1 MLSVHV
7 LGVVALG
14 PAPRGILPWIVA
26 VILVSAAAINPIEFK
41 TSADFD
47 RATASTGLQT
57 FLKLG
62 LGAAATGIAAM
73 ALVLSPRTRQ
83 VLSSVPATG
92 LLAMGGVFLA
102 TSIFADS
109 SIRTISVASAL
120 LYLTYLVFLAAA
132 LATIGVRGVIGCI
145 LAGTG
150 LYLLFTLG
158 LFILAPER
166 GRFIEYTSATDSVIR
181 MGGTG
186 HPNTI
191 AKTAITAGMIA
202 IAMMFGSSEGALAI
216 RVRGPW
222 LRLFLSAL
230 LLVVA
235 IVVVGTMSRTAI
247 LAGAAA
253 MGMLLFDR
261 LYGRVGVTLFVG
273 SVAAIMMGVLA
284 ISLLTGEG
292 PFSESAVNV
301 VTKSGDVEELTSL
314 TGRTVIWEEALSF
327 IVQRP
332 VTGFGLDSAASVMS
346 KEATGTHNLLLHVSF
361 SAGLI
366 ATTIMIA
373 LLVWSLV
380 FGATSQHEWMRA
392 VLVYVLVSG
401 LVEDTILESFPTTL
415 TMLWIIALLAP
426 ILGSSDRF
434 DVSLDENRSN
444 EKSAA
449 SHAPVSG

>member
-1 MLSVHV
+1 M
-7 LGVVALG
+7 
-14 PAPRGILPWIVA
+14 
-26 VILVSAAAINPIEFK
+26 ILVSAAAINPIEFK

-57 FLKLG
+57 FIKLG

-83 VLSSVPATG
+83 ILSSVPATG
-92 LLAMGGVFLA
+92 LLTMGGVFLA
-102 TSIFADS
+102 TSVFAES

-132 LATIGVRGVIGCI
+132 MATIGVRGVVGCI

-158 LFILAPER
+158 LFVLVPER
-166 GRFIEYTSATDSVIR
+166 GRFMEYTSATDSVMR

-202 IAMMFGSSEGALAI
+202 VAMLFGSSEGALAI

-222 LRLFLSAL
+222 FRLFLFAL

-235 IVVVGTMSRTAI
+235 FVVIGTMSRTAI
-247 LAGAAA
+247 LAGTAA

-261 LYGRVGVTLFVG
+261 LYGRLGVTLFVA
-273 SVAAIMMGVLA
+273 SVAAVMMGVLG

-292 PFSESAVNV
+292 PFSESAVSV

-314 TGRTVIWEEALSF
+314 TGRTVIWEEALSY

-366 ATTIMIA
+366 AAAIMA
-373 LLVWSLV
+373 VLLVWSLV
-380 FGATSQHEWMRA
+380 FGAMSEHEWMRA

-426 ILGSSDRF
+426 ILKSSDIG
-434 DVSLDENRSN
+434 DASADEDFGNP
-444 EKSAA
+444 ELMTP
-449 SHAPVSG
+449 HAPFSD

>member
-1 MLSVHV
+1 M
-7 LGVVALG
+7 G
-14 PAPRGILPWIVA
+14 PPPRGILPWIVA
-26 VILVSAAAINPIEFK
+26 VILISAAAINPIEFK

-47 RATASTGLQT
+47 RATASTGMQT

-62 LGAAATGIAAM
+62 LGAAATGIAAL
-73 ALVLSPRTRQ
+73 ALVVSPRTRQ
-83 VLSSVPATG
+83 ILWSVPAAG
-92 LLAMGGVFLA
+92 LLTMGGVFLV
-102 TSIFADS
+102 TSVFADI

-132 LATIGVRGVIGCI
+132 MATIGVRGVVGCI

-158 LFILAPER
+158 LFVLAPER
-166 GRFIEYTSATDSVIR
+166 GRFIEYTSATSSVIR

-202 IAMMFGSSEGALAI
+202 VAMMFGSSKGALAVG
-216 RVRGPW
+216 VRGPW

-235 IVVVGTMSRTAI
+235 FVVVGTMSRTAI

-261 LYGRVGVTLFVG
+261 LYGRLGVTLFIG
-273 SVAAIMMGVLA
+273 SVAAIMMGVLG

-314 TGRTVIWEEALSF
+314 TGRTVIWEEAISY
-327 IVQRP
+327 IVERP

-366 ATTIMIA
+366 ATTIMVA
-373 LLVWSLV
+373 LLVWSLL
-380 FGATSQHEWMRA
+380 FGALSQHEWMRA

-401 LVEDTILESFPTTL
+401 LVEDTILESFPTAL

-426 ILGSSDRF
+426 ILNSSENSV
-434 DVSLDENRSN
+434 VSPDDELGN
-444 EKSAA
+444 EELAV
-449 SHAPVSG
+449 SHAPTSG